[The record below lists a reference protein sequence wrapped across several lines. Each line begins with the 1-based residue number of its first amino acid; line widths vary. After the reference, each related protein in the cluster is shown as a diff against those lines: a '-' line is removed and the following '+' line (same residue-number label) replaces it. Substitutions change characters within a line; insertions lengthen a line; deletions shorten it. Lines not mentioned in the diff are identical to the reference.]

1 MLRIGR
7 KEFDVFLSSC
17 RRKGPISLVHFINMP
32 RDDITGFTYYLIRIS
47 FDIFCRSRR
56 ENINITH
63 FIRCEG
69 SYTTLVFYYSRSH
82 YWCPDVHID
91 VIYNFLRKKF
101 DTYDLFLSRVFWSR
115 TIASSKIQKFTV
127 AQRWYIKESMIL
139 QFLRISYGEPWNE
152 SFSELWSE
160 PIHRFYSGSKFVFS
174 LSSRNDEWINIGHPL
189 FYRST
194 NVI

>member
-1 MLRIGR
+1 MLRISR

-17 RRKGPISLVHFINMP
+17 RGKGPISLVHFLNMP
-32 RDDITGFTYYLIRIS
+32 RDDLTGFTYYLIRVS

-127 AQRWYIKESMIL
+127 AQRWYIKESMI
-139 QFLRISYGEPWNE
+139 
-152 SFSELWSE
+152 
-160 PIHRFYSGSKFVFS
+160 FYSFFEFHTES
-174 LSSRNDEWINIGHPL
+174 LEMKVSQNGGQNRFIGFIRGQNLFFHYHPET
-189 FYRST
+189 T
-194 NVI
+194 NELILDTHFFTDRLM